1 MPVLESQLSE
11 VSNEGM
17 ALSGGSPGPVVIFG
31 SGETSPSGRRAYD
44 WLFKRL
50 SQPIRVS
57 VLETPAGF
65 QPNSALV
72 AQKVGDFL
80 SHSLQNHRPQV
91 DIVPARSREAP
102 FSTEDEI
109 VISPVLSSNVIFIGP
124 GSPTYMVRQLQNTIA
139 WHTIVAC
146 HRQGAAL
153 VLASA
158 AAIAIGVK
166 ALPVYEIYK
175 AGADLH
181 WCSGLDLFASYGL
194 SLVFVSHW
202 NNTEG
207 GSELDT
213 SHCYMGRA
221 RFDRLVKL
229 LPHGANIVGIDE
241 HTALIIDLAEQ
252 NCRVMGRGRVTLLRQ
267 GNEDVFSAAQGFPV
281 TDLGQFQQIELRRGI
296 PPEIWDGIYSARG
309 KVDEAAS
316 AQPPADVLA
325 LIEMRE
331 KARARGDWRA
341 SDTLREQLFDRG
353 WKVADTPDG
362 PRLTP
367 TASAG

>member
-1 MPVLESQLSE
+1 MG
-11 VSNEGM
+11 NERTP
-17 ALSGGSPGPVVIFG
+17 LFTGSPGTVAIFG
-31 SGETSPSGRRAYD
+31 SGETSASGRRVYD
-44 WLFKRL
+44 WLFRRM
-50 SQPIRVS
+50 SRPIRVS

-91 DIVPARSREAP
+91 DIVPARNREAP
-102 FSTEDEI
+102 FSTEDES
-109 VISPVLSSNVIFIGP
+109 VISPILSSNVIFMGP
-124 GSPTYMVRQLQNTIA
+124 GSPTYMVRQLQNSLA
-139 WHTIVAC
+139 WHTVVAC

-181 WCSGLDLFASYGL
+181 WCSGLDLFAPYGL

-213 SHCYMGRA
+213 SHCYMGQA
-221 RFDRLVKL
+221 RFDRLRQML
-229 LPHGANIVGIDE
+229 SPGASIVGIDE
-241 HTALIIDLAEQ
+241 HTALIIDLTKQ

-267 GNEDVFSAAQGFPV
+267 GNEDVFSAAQSFPI
-281 TDLGQFQQIELRRGI
+281 TDLGPFQQIEPGTGI
-296 PPEIWDGIYSARG
+296 PPEIWERIYAARG
-309 KVDEAAS
+309 KADEAAT
-316 AQPPADVLA
+316 AQPPADVLT
-325 LIEMRE
+325 LIETRE
-331 KARARGDWRA
+331 KARARGDWQT
-341 SDTLREQLFDRG
+341 SDALREQILDSG
-353 WKVADTPDG
+353 WNVADTPDG
-362 PRLTP
+362 PRPTP
-367 TASAG
+367 APSDD